1 MLVSIQEQVRTLR
14 EEIAELKRANDFFKD
29 HKGPA
34 IASERERRE
43 LRFKRYPTG
52 INSSDR
58 AEETVISFR
67 GRKQ

>member
-1 MLVSIQEQVRTLR
+1 LLKRLIMLVSIQEQVRTLR

-43 LRFKRYPTG
+43 LRLRD
-52 INSSDR
+52 IQR
-58 AEETVISFR
+58 ELIAVIE
-67 GRKQ
+67 RKKP